1 MGGVR
6 EPFEILTLHGFRS
19 GRRRTRVLP
28 GMVVATMPNAK
39 QQRHR
44 RHIETAIATYLKSLT
59 P

>member
-1 MGGVR
+1 MRQARAYELRPLVTYG
-6 EPFEILTLHGFRS
+6 S
-19 GRRRTRVLP
+19 LP

-44 RHIETAIATYLKSLT
+44 RHIETAIDTYLKSLT